1 MMARRA
7 HILLPEDL
15 IREIDSLVGTRGRR
29 AFPVETARREARRH
43 WLLEFL
49 ESQASA
55 WKDENHP
62 ELAGGAGAWVRH
74 LRVEDEVVS
83 GPKNGRPK
91 KANASL

>member
-7 HILLPEDL
+7 QLLLPEDL

-55 WKDENHP
+55 WQDENHP
-62 ELAGGAGAWVRH
+62 NWRVGLAPGCAIC
-74 LRVEDEVVS
+74 
-83 GPKNGRPK
+83 
-91 KANASL
+91 ASKTRL